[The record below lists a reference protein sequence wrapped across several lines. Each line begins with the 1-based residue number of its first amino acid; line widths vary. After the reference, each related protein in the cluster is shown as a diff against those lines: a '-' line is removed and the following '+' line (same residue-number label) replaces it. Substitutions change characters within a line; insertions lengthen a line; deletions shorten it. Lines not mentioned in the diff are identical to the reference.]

1 LPVSPGNNPFPENK
15 AGFGEVSVVR
25 TLDTRKTIFTIRYNT
40 IITAFRARDAMGV
53 AVAEPM
59 YRVIADD
66 LRSRIESGEFP
77 AGEQL
82 KTEVELR
89 EEYGRA
95 DARISRT
102 TVRDAIKLLV
112 AQGLVET
119 RAGQGTFV
127 RGRTDPFVSK
137 LTADPAAGGLED
149 EIYRSEVERQGRVPD
164 ESRPRVEVQL
174 APPGI
179 GQLLQL
185 GGGTDAQVISRHQRR
200 SIDSTPYSMQTTYYP
215 MKFVTDN
222 SATQLLDTRDMKDGA
237 VEYLRSLGINQVGW
251 RDQFLVRPPDTN
263 ERAFFNLSDRVQVA
277 MLEVRRTGYD
287 EEGRPMRVTVTVYP
301 GDRNQFEMEA
311 GKVPLLGLKS

>member
-1 LPVSPGNNPFPENK
+1 
-15 AGFGEVSVVR
+15 
-25 TLDTRKTIFTIRYNT
+25 
-40 IITAFRARDAMGV
+40 
-53 AVAEPM
+53 M

-66 LRSRIESGEFP
+66 LQCRIESGEFS

-119 RAGQGTFV
+119 RPGQGTFV

-137 LTADPAAGGLED
+137 LTADPGAGGLED
-149 EIYRSEVERQGRVPD
+149 EIYRSEVERQGRKPD
-164 ESRPRVEVQL
+164 ESRPRVEVQQ

-179 GQLLQL
+179 GQLLRL
-185 GGGTDAQVISRHQRR
+185 GGGTDAQVISRHQQR
-200 SIDSTPYSMQTTYYP
+200 SIDGTPYSMQTTYYP
-215 MKFVTDN
+215 MRFVTDHQ
-222 SATQLLDTRDMKDGA
+222 ATRLLEARD
-237 VEYLRSLGINQVGW
+237 VEGGVVAYLRGLGIDQVGW
-251 RDQFLVRPPDTN
+251 RDQFFVRPPDTN
-263 ERAFFNLSDRVQVA
+263 ERTFFNLTDRVQVA
-277 MLEVRRTGYD
+277 MLDVRRTGYD
-287 EEGRPMRVTVTVYP
+287 RQGNPIRVTVTVYP

-311 GKVPLLGLKS
+311 GMIPPP